1 MAVVKFTML
10 RGINFVRVFR
20 FFDVERMRRRG
31 RGSIN
36 ARWDQVQHVLG
47 CKSALHRL
55 RSNIAHKQTVKR
67 LRIFIFL

>member
-36 ARWDQVQHVLG
+36 AGWDQIQRVLG
-47 CKSALHRL
+47 CESAPHGL
-55 RSNIAHKQTVKR
+55 RSNIAHKQTV
-67 LRIFIFL
+67 